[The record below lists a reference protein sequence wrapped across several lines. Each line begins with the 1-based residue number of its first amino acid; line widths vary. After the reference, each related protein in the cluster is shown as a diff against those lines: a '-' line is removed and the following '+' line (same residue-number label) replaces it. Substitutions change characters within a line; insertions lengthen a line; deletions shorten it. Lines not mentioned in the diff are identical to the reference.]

1 MRIRDG
7 KNSDP
12 DPQHCPQQQSEHP
25 YLRIISGGRIAA
37 TAVQVKAQ
45 PLHLV
50 GMAVLLVAGHAQV
63 EIVADRAVVAC
74 LHRLLAGVARVHK
87 LVLTLQHT
95 NQHSHYLKKTFR

>member
-1 MRIRDG
+1 M
-7 KNSDP
+7 
-12 DPQHCPQQQSEHP
+12 QHQRP

-63 EIVADRAVVAC
+63 EIVADGAVVAR

-87 LVLTLQHT
+87 LVLTLQH
-95 NQHSHYLKKTFR
+95 K